1 MQYPAFVIPWLGNGM
16 LIALDAVLHVVISHG
31 FAIGAVAMIVL
42 AEAIGIR
49 RSNED
54 WDRFARSFLKALIII
69 VTGIGAPTG
78 VGIWLTTSALAPKGI
93 GSLLRVFFWPWLIE
107 WLVFTA
113 EVILILIYYFTW
125 ERWQQE
131 RKRRHLRIGVAYLSC
146 ALTSAF
152 LITGIL
158 GFMLTPGGWLDGKGL
173 AAAFFNASF
182 LPQLLVRLGIAF
194 TLGSIIAAAYAVFR
208 RDDAGMRTE
217 AMKLFGAIAAVSLC
231 LTAFSSAWFLAVV
244 PSRYTVHVPFALLTS
259 RLANLPEV
267 IPALLAIVGAGILLF
282 SLAAYLGRLRQTRLL
297 VLPALILAIFYVTAF
312 ERVREFIRGPY
323 LMPGYLYAN
332 QLLLSESHL
341 MGKEGMASVTPWYP
355 ALAAGGADEHGA
367 FLFAQNCT
375 ACHTLRGINGID
387 LRVRGRSEDGL
398 AVIIGR
404 LHDMVPFM
412 PPFSGN
418 DEERRMLTRFLAS
431 LEGQQGKNSPSR
443 FSPYTG
449 RTP

>member
-1 MQYPAFVIPWLGNGM
+1 MQYPAFVVPWLGNGM
-16 LIALDAVLHVVISHG
+16 LIAMDAVLHVVISHG
-31 FAIGAVAMIVL
+31 FAIGAIAMIVL

-49 RSNED
+49 RGNED
-54 WDRFARSFLKALIII
+54 WDRFARRFLKALIII

-93 GSLLRVFFWPWLIE
+93 GSLLRVFFWPWFIE

-125 ERWQQE
+125 ERWRQE
-131 RKRRHLRIGVAYLSC
+131 RKRRHLRIGIAYLSC
-146 ALTSAF
+146 AVASAF

-158 GFMLTPGGWLDGKGL
+158 GFMLTPGDWLEGKGL
-173 AAAFFNASF
+173 AGAFLNASF
-182 LPQLLVRLGIAF
+182 IPQLLVRLGIAF
-194 TLGSIIAAAYAVFR
+194 TLGSLLAAAYAVFR

-217 AMKLFGAIAAVSLC
+217 AMKLFGAIAAASLC
-231 LTAFSSAWFLAVV
+231 LTALASAWLLAVV
-244 PSRYTVHVPFALLTS
+244 PSRYTVHIPFALLTS
-259 RLANLPEV
+259 RLAHLPGI
-267 IPALLAIVGAGILLF
+267 IPLCLAIIAAGILLF
-282 SLAAYLGRLRQTRLL
+282 CLAAYRSRLKMTRVL
-297 VLPALILAIFYVTAF
+297 VLPALMLAILYVTAF
-312 ERVREFIRGPY
+312 ERAREFIRGPY

-341 MGKEGMASVTPWYP
+341 MRKEGMAAVTPWYP
-355 ALAAGGADEHGA
+355 ALVAGGADDQGA

-387 LRVRGRSEDGL
+387 LRVRGRSEDGI
-398 AVIIGR
+398 AVMITH

-418 DEERRMLTRFLAS
+418 DAERLALTHFLAS
-431 LEGQQGKNSPSR
+431 LEEQQGKDSPSR
-443 FSPYTG
+443 FSPYV
-449 RTP
+449 RSAP